1 MPLATAEA
9 AVGIVMIKKT
19 VKRLIRAAGWDLHRF
34 VPSASAEAQLSRC
47 LATFAIDTV
56 FDVGANAGQFA
67 SGIRSAGFDG
77 KIISFE
83 PLSDARKQLLKS
95 AAQDPKWIVH
105 SQTAIG
111 HEDGEIEMNISGNSV
126 SSSVLTM
133 LDSHSTAAVDS
144 AYVGVERVPIHR
156 LDSIAD
162 QYLEQDSKLFIKID
176 TQGYESQVIKGG
188 ERTIGKATGILC
200 EMSVV
205 PLYEGQ
211 MLWEE
216 MIDQLKAKDFV
227 LWALFRGF
235 TDPRTGRTL
244 QVDGLFVR
252 KTLDV

>member
-1 MPLATAEA
+1 MFRR
-9 AVGIVMIKKT
+9 
-19 VKRLIRAAGWDLHRF
+19 RLKSIIRKFGWDLHRF

-47 LATFAIDTV
+47 LATLAIDTV

-67 SGIRSAGFDG
+67 SGIRAAGFDG

-83 PLSDARKQLLKS
+83 PLSDVRKQLLRL
-95 AAQDPKWIVH
+95 AGQDPKWIVH
-105 SQTAIG
+105 PQAAIG
-111 HEDGEIEMNISGNSV
+111 DQDGEIEMNISGNSV

-133 LDSHSTAAVDS
+133 LDSHSTAAANS
-144 AYVGVERVPIHR
+144 AYVGKERVPIHQ

-162 QYLEQDSKLFIKID
+162 EYLDEGSRLFIKID

-188 ERTIGKATGILC
+188 ERTIGNATGILC
-200 EMSVV
+200 EMSLV

-216 MIDQLKAKDFV
+216 IIDQFKAKDFV
-227 LWALFRGF
+227 LWAFFKGF
-235 TDPRTGRTL
+235 TDPRTGKTL

-252 KTLDV
+252 KALDV